1 MQTCILYRQ
10 NPRWSIWA
18 AFALA
23 IAIHFAAVAIA
34 GRHPS
39 LPEPAP
45 GGDDTRD
52 VFIEPEAAPLTTP
65 PHAVDPLPPP
75 PDETP
80 ALVEPQPSRTATPRR
95 LLRPPPAVPSEPSR
109 PTGNANLARGGR
121 AFVLSGPRP
130 EYPYEARRQKLTG
143 AGVALISVD
152 PATGAVSG
160 VAMSRSTGSAVLDNA
175 TLAAL
180 RRWWFKA
187 GTVARVECPIT
198 YTLTG
203 VSL

>member
-1 MQTCILYRQ
+1 M
-10 NPRWSIWA
+10 
-18 AFALA
+18 
-23 IAIHFAAVAIA
+23 
-34 GRHPS
+34 
-39 LPEPAP
+39 PEPAP

-52 VFIEPEAAPLTTP
+52 VFIEPESPEAAPLTAP
-65 PHAVDPLPPP
+65 PDVVDPLPPP

-80 ALVEPQPSRTATPRR
+80 AWVEPKPSRTAAPRR
-95 LLRPPPAVPSEPSR
+95 FFRPPPAVPNEPSR

-130 EYPYEARRQKLTG
+130 EYPYEARRQKLSG
-143 AGVALISVD
+143 ASVALISVD
-152 PATGAVSG
+152 PATGTVIG

-180 RRWWFKA
+180 RRWRFKA